1 MRLSCHGSPAREAS
15 AAPLI
20 DTAVTLAQHSPTPAT
35 LASLA
40 KMAAVRGEKNSAKA
54 IAPARKL
61 STAAGLSAAA
71 ARAS

>member
-1 MRLSCHGSPAREAS
+1 MRLSCHRSPASAAS

-20 DTAVTLAQHSPTPAT
+20 DSAVTFAQHWSTPAT
-35 LASLA
+35 PASLA
-40 KMAAVRGEKNSAKA
+40 KIAAVRGEKNSAKVT
-54 IAPARKL
+54 APARKL